1 MTDKSGERAELMRT
15 ALIRL
20 SGLRGSPSES
30 DNWGANMTLINDS
43 GIN

>member
-20 SGLRGSPSES
+20 TGPP
-30 DNWGANMTLINDS
+30 
-43 GIN
+43 GISQSVRQLGGKYDTD